1 MTETV
6 TSARKKTEGSGGKRP
21 SPLLFLFGLLAL
33 LLLLLPIADG
43 LVISDFRSGDV
54 LLCLPLADGEQFS
67 IRFTHSVNLS
77 DVTDLIARDG
87 RQLVCRSTQFSAY
100 GAGIPDLSD
109 GIGTTFSMG
118 EDGFVLSGIDKVQET
133 IPILLQTVP
142 HHRLLY
148 RGRQLDLLERFG
160 SGTLIELRMQRVSIA
175 SLLLCSDISP
185 AV

>member
-33 LLLLLPIADG
+33 LLLLPIADG

-54 LLCLPLADGEQFS
+54 LLCLPVADGEQFS

-77 DVTDLIARDG
+77 DVTDLIERDG

-118 EDGFVLSGIDKVQET
+118 GTGLCCPASIRCRRPSPSCCKPYPIIGCCTADGSLICWNDS
-133 IPILLQTVP
+133 VP
-142 HHRLLY
+142 AR
-148 RGRQLDLLERFG
+148 
-160 SGTLIELRMQRVSIA
+160 
-175 SLLLCSDISP
+175 
-185 AV
+185 

>member
-1 MTETV
+1 MTEMV

-21 SPLLFLFGLLAL
+21 SPLLFLSGLLA

-43 LVISDFRSGDV
+43 LVISDFRSGNT

-87 RQLVCRSTQFSAY
+87 RQLVCRSTQFWSY
-100 GAGIPDLSD
+100 GAGIPDLAD